1 MQKPKKWTEVYP
13 QGTKEGDEE
22 QKMFIALA
30 RHQKYEWRSISALA
44 KASGLSEKR
53 IEEILAKYL
62 KLGMVFQSPSN
73 EDNWGY
79 WERVPQMLNADKRS
93 IPAKDQDKRI
103 KDASSSVTVHSMHS
117 PHGVSQ
123 ASINKLAN
131 SLKGKYLNHADATQ
145 ILGRA
150 TRPEKTSELKAADS
164 YEIMKSIDVC
174 VSMNERNLPFP
185 QEDEDFWKPITPKS
199 DKRDDMVYFE
209 TTLSQNLYG
218 KPSDECFHSELA
230 RW

>member
-30 RHQKYEWRSISALA
+30 RHPKYEWRSISALA

-53 IEEILAKYL
+53 VEEILAKYH
-62 KLGMVFQSPSN
+62 KFGMVFQSPSN
-73 EDNWGY
+73 EENWGY

-103 KDASSSVTVHSMHS
+103 KDASASMHS
-117 PHGVSQ
+117 KAILSGFPPSNKINPHVKIAQGD
-123 ASINKLAN
+123 LA
-131 SLKGKYLNHADATQ
+131 Q

-150 TRPEKTSELKAADS
+150 TRPEVDS
-164 YEIMKSIDVC
+164 YEEAKSINVC
-174 VSMNERNLPFP
+174 LSMSAADEERFLPP
-185 QEDEDFWKPITPKS
+185 MDDEDFWKPITPKS
-199 DKRDDMVYFE
+199 DKRDDLMYFE
-209 TTLSQNLYG
+209 TILAQRLYG
-218 KPSDECFHSELA
+218 KPSDECFPSSIIDTIGSGE
-230 RW
+230 